1 MDVACPEISR
11 PDPARNIFNRTFPEK
26 ILNGSSLKKI
36 QANPPLKISHD
47 PNITKN
53 LLTPS

>member
-1 MDVACPEISR
+1 MGGAWPEISR